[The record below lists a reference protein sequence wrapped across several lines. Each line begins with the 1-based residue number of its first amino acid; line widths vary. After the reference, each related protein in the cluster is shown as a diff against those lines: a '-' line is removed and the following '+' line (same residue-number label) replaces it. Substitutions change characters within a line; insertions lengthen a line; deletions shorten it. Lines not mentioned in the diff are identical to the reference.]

1 MGSRTP
7 NTPVATTTIPVSD
20 RAFPTLTAAQF
31 ARLAARGRRR
41 STERGEVLFEP
52 GERDVPVF
60 LVVAGELEVLGPADM
75 GSMPIASV
83 RASQF
88 SGEINM
94 ITGRPT
100 VARLR
105 VQEPGEVIE
114 LPRHE
119 VLALI
124 HTDAELSGILM
135 DAFLERRLGIVSR
148 NVGDVIVIGAADN
161 PGTLRVKEF
170 LTRSGHPFR
179 YVALDRDG
187 DAPALLGRYGVNADD
202 IPVVICRGAVLR
214 NPTAAQIASCLGF
227 NEDIDEDRVVDL
239 VIVGAGP
246 AGLAAAVYA
255 TSEGLDALVIE
266 SNVAGGQ
273 AGTSSRIENYLG
285 FPTGISGLDLTAR
298 AHAQALKFGARVL
311 VATPATRLH
320 CGGPDYGIDIDG
332 ERRIHARNVII
343 ATGAEYRKPSI
354 ANLAMF
360 EGAGVYYDATH
371 TEAQL
376 CVGAEVA
383 IVGAGNAA
391 GQAAVFLASTARR
404 VHMLVRGQ
412 GLADSMSHYL
422 IRRIEDN
429 PAIVVHTNTQL
440 AGLDGH
446 GVLDSIRW
454 RDEQHGGTE
463 THAIRH
469 VFIMTGGIPNT
480 PWLNGCVAVD
490 QDGFVKTGVDLTA
503 EDLSKSGWP
512 LPRPPYPFETNRPGV
527 FAVGD
532 VRAGN
537 VKRVASAVG
546 EGSIVVSFVHQTL
559 HH

>member
-1 MGSRTP
+1 MTSAFTP
-7 NTPVATTTIPVSD
+7 IPATIPESD
-20 RAFPTLTAAQF
+20 RVFPTLTAAQF

-60 LVVAGELEVLGPADM
+60 VVVAGELEVLGPDA
-75 GSMPIASV
+75 GSVPIASV
-83 RASQF
+83 RARQF

-105 VQEPGEVIE
+105 VKDPGEVIE
-114 LPRHE
+114 LPRRA
-119 VLALI
+119 VLELI
-124 HTDAELSGILM
+124 HTDAELSEILM
-135 DAFLERRLGIVSR
+135 DAFLERRLGIVAR
-148 NVGDVIVIGAADN
+148 NVGDVVVIGGADN

-179 YVALDRDG
+179 YVDVDRDA
-187 DAPALLGRYGVNADD
+187 DALELLGRFALNSGD

-214 NPTAAQIASCLGF
+214 NPTAAQIANCLGF
-227 NEDIDEDRVVDL
+227 NEEIDEGRVVDL

-255 TSEGLDALVIE
+255 TSEGLDALVLE
-266 SNVAGGQ
+266 SNVPGGQ
-273 AGTSSRIENYLG
+273 AGSSSRIENYLG
-285 FPTGISGLDLTAR
+285 FPTGISGLDLTTR

-311 VATPATRLH
+311 VATPAIRLH
-320 CGGPDYGIDIDG
+320 CAGPDYGIAFDG
-332 ERRIHARNVII
+332 ERRIHARCVII
-343 ATGAEYRKPSI
+343 ATGAEYRRPQI

-391 GQAAVFLASTARR
+391 GQAAVFLASMAQR
-404 VHMLVRGQ
+404 VHMLVRGP
-412 GLADSMSHYL
+412 GLAGSMSRYL

-429 PAIVVHTNTQL
+429 PAIVVHTHTQL
-440 AGLDGH
+440 VALEGNGALE
-446 GVLDSIRW
+446 SIRW
-454 RDEQHGGTE
+454 RDEQHGSTQ

-480 PWLNGCVAVD
+480 PWLDGCVAVD
-490 QDGFVKTGVDLTA
+490 HDGFVKTGLDLTL
-503 EDLSKSGWP
+503 EDLSQSGWR